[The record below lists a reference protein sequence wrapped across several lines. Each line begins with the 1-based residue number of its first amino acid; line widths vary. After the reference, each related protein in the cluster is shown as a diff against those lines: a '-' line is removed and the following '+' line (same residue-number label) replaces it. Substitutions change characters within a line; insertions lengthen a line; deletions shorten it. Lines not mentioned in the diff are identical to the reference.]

1 MDGQARSAAYF
12 PAFSSRPLPH
22 EHAPQVL
29 PDSREP
35 VITQEPKTVALV
47 YASLSHYRSGI
58 FSKLLNSTKYKY
70 IFVAGHNNL
79 DPSIPE
85 WVVPDPSRFVEAK
98 CHPIRMPWYY
108 QAGLAKLAVRKD
120 ISAIIYSGTV
130 YSISTW
136 YSAVLARLTGKK
148 VLFWTHGWIRTGG
161 RLREAIKKRY
171 MRLADVLMLYGQRA
185 KSMGERM
192 GFSQDRMLV
201 IYNSLDYDKQKK
213 IREELRDQELVQ
225 LRTQM
230 FGSSDTPIAI
240 CTTRLTSNCR
250 LDLLLLAQAILRRS
264 DKCINI
270 LLVGDGTE
278 RERLMD
284 FAKSEA
290 LPVRFLGACYDE
302 ASIAKLIRAANVT
315 VSPGKVGLTA
325 IHSLAYGT
333 PVISHDDASRQMPEV
348 EAIIPGE
355 NGDLFR
361 YGDANDLARVLW
373 KWCSRPWPD
382 QALRKRCYEVV
393 ERYYNPD
400 VQLEIIESALSL

>member
-1 MDGQARSAAYF
+1 MGSQARSAAYLLE
-12 PAFSSRPLPH
+12 FSGRPLSH
-22 EHAPQVL
+22 EHVVQVF
-29 PDSREP
+29 PDRERP
-35 VITQEPKTVALV
+35 VIPEEPKTVAIV

-58 FSKLLNSTKYKY
+58 FSKLLRSTKYKY
-70 IFVAGHNNL
+70 IFVAGHNDL
-79 DPSIPE
+79 DSSIPE
-85 WVVPDPSRFVEAK
+85 WTVPDPSRFVEAK
-98 CHPIRMPWYY
+98 CHPICMPWYY
-108 QAGLAKLAVRKD
+108 QAGLGKLAVRKD
-120 ISAIIYSGTV
+120 ISAIIYSGTA

-136 YSAVLARLTGKK
+136 YSAVLARLAGKK

-161 RLREAIKKRY
+161 RLREAIKKQY
-171 MRLADVLMLYGQRA
+171 MQLADVLLLYGQRA
-185 KSMGERM
+185 KAMGEGM
-192 GFSQDRMLV
+192 GFSRDRMLV
-201 IYNSLDYDKQKK
+201 VYNSLDYASQKR
-213 IREELRDQELVQ
+213 IREELRDQELVE

-240 CTTRLTSNCR
+240 CTARLTSSCR
-250 LDLLLLAQAILRRS
+250 LDLLLSAQAILRRS
-264 DKCINI
+264 GKCINI

-302 ASIAKLIRAANVT
+302 ATIAKLIRAANVT
-315 VSPGKVGLTA
+315 VSPGKIGLTA

-355 NGDLFR
+355 NGDLFC

-382 QALRKRCYEVV
+382 QGLRKRCYEVV
-393 ERYYNPD
+393 EHYYNPD